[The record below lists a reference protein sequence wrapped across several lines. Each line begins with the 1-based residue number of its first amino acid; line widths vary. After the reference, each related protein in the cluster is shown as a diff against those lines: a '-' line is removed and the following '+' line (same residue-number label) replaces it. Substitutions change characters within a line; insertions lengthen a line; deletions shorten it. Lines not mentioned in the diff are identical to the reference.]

1 MEPTSLY
8 ELRIIRELVNEENK
22 EQKDGKQNIPEEYWT
37 MRLTHKQLFK
47 MYLKRKL
54 NEVNAQEKLKESDEK
69 CVL

>member
-22 EQKDGKQNIPEEYWT
+22 QQKDGKQNIPEEYWT

-54 NEVNAQEKLKESDEK
+54 NEANAQEKLKESDER